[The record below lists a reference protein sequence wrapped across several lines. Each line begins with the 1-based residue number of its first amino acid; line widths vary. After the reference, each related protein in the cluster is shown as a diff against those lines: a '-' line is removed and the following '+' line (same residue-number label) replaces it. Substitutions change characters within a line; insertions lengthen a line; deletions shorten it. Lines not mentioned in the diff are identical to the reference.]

1 MRLPIPAI
9 SKYLFYTTTAV
20 FATVFGLWI
29 GGGTSLFNWVEV
41 SEMIPFEKVV
51 DSQAGQDLH
60 SNVYFI
66 RQNFQIQA
74 APLSSTPEIIG
85 FMVALLGLGVALF
98 SFLPVWQ
105 AVLGAVLWLGIVTF
119 SLSDA
124 SFTALAQ
131 IVSGQIF
138 SLSLLALAGLSVMSA
153 AAIPSFLLGLAQGR
167 DRVTSRKNRTIL
179 ALVWGINLLISVGNQ
194 RFDLGIR
201 TAIPAFAWVLLALGL
216 FIYQNKSNKGLL
228 GLTLLSLSAF
238 IPLFWHQNTPG
249 LQAIESWNLI
259 NQVLMGLLFPLFII
273 RNFGPLLAQNLPI
286 HKVIH
291 KAALL
296 PLHLIQ
302 IGVLILSVG
311 TVFAFNSGAYHLG
324 MAAKENYAGD
334 VSSLAGDK
342 QMAEIHYKNAT
353 LHSRLNTKSN
363 LSLAALAQQAGD
375 TETFA
380 YYVAAS
386 QSVHRDPALSVALA
400 NVFATE
406 NRPFDALFTLQKSDL
421 TDPRIA
427 TQLALQYERLAV
439 PDSAVYFYDRA
450 LSLEPENPLYIAN
463 KLYAE
468 PMYLKR
474 KPEFNPSEDLAVQAN
489 LLAAGIPTSPMNPS
503 FVPAADLRD
512 LVYLYNGL
520 VFWKS
525 KAPLYD
531 LAAWQKSLGGLFP
544 ELELLKSWQSFY
556 HAKPL
561 VALNQLNVS
570 IAADTTQGAGMAGIL
585 AFWKYATAFPVKTPP
600 VSRSNALAM
609 LEKYPFQIPVLQ
621 QALPLVPEK
630 KGYEAAL
637 AALQWN
643 EQNPGFYP
651 IYTQQ
656 ALKLGEISY
665 ADEAMEKLKMLNPA
679 LYKTSQASYLAEK
692 QRTLQ
697 KTKF

>member
-1 MRLPIPAI
+1 
-9 SKYLFYTTTAV
+9 
-20 FATVFGLWI
+20 LWH
-29 GGGTSLFNWVEV
+29 
-41 SEMIPFEKVV
+41 
-51 DSQAGQDLH
+51 A
-60 SNVYFI
+60 
-66 RQNFQIQA
+66 
-74 APLSSTPEIIG
+74 
-85 FMVALLGLGVALF
+85 
-98 SFLPVWQ
+98 
-105 AVLGAVLWLGIVTF
+105 
-119 SLSDA
+119 
-124 SFTALAQ
+124 
-131 IVSGQIF
+131 
-138 SLSLLALAGLSVMSA
+138 
-153 AAIPSFLLGLAQGR
+153 
-167 DRVTSRKNRTIL
+167 
-179 ALVWGINLLISVGNQ
+179 
-194 RFDLGIR
+194 
-201 TAIPAFAWVLLALGL
+201 
-216 FIYQNKSNKGLL
+216 
-228 GLTLLSLSAF
+228 
-238 IPLFWHQNTPG
+238 NTPG
-249 LQAIESWNLI
+249 IQAIESWNLI
-259 NQVLMGLLFPLFII
+259 NQVLMGLLFPLFIY

-311 TVFAFNSGAYHLG
+311 AVFAFNSGAYHLG

-334 VSSLAGDK
+334 VSSLLEDK

-386 QSVHRDPALSVALA
+386 QNSQKDPALSVALA

-406 NRPFDALFTLQKSDL
+406 NRPFDALFTLQKNDRA
-421 TDPRIA
+421 DPRIA

-439 PDSAVYFYDRA
+439 PDSAIYFYNRA

-468 PMYLKR
+468 STYLKR
-474 KPEFNPSEDLAVQAN
+474 KPEFNPSEDLAIQAN
-489 LLAAGIPTSPMNPS
+489 LLAAGIPTAPMNPS
-503 FVPAADLRD
+503 FVPRADLRD
-512 LVYLYNGL
+512 LVYLYNGM
-520 VFWKS
+520 VFWKG

-531 LAAWQKSLGGLFP
+531 LTGWQKSLGEMFP
-544 ELELLKSWQSFY
+544 ELALLKSWQSFY

-570 IAADTTQGAGMAGIL
+570 IAADTTQGSGMEGIL
-585 AFWKYATAFPVKTPP
+585 AFWKYATASPAKTPSI
-600 VSRSNALAM
+600 SRANALAL

-621 QALPLVPEK
+621 QALPLVTAK

-643 EQNPGFYP
+643 EQNPAFYP
-651 IYTQQ
+651 IYALQ
-656 ALKLGEISY
+656 ALKMGEINY
-665 ADEAMEKLKMLNPA
+665 ADEAMEKLRTLNPA
-679 LYKTSQASYLAEK
+679 LFQASQASYLAEK
-692 QRTLQ
+692 QRALQ

>member
-1 MRLPIPAI
+1 MRLSIPAF
-9 SKYLFYTTTAV
+9 SKGLFYTTAV
-20 FATVFGLWI
+20 VLVAIGGLWI
-29 GGGTSLFNWVEV
+29 SGGMAAFTWVEV
-41 SEMIPFEKVV
+41 SEMIPLNKVV
-51 DSQAGQDLH
+51 DTQAGQDLH
-60 SNVYFI
+60 TNVYFI

-74 APLSSTPEIIG
+74 VTLNATPEISG
-85 FMVALLGLGVALF
+85 FVLALLGLGVALF
-98 SFLPVWQ
+98 SFLPAWQ
-105 AVLGAVLWLGIVTF
+105 ALLGATLWLGIVAFT
-119 SLSDA
+119 LSDA
-124 SFTALAQ
+124 SSSALSQ
-131 IVSGQIF
+131 IISGQIF
-138 SLSLLALAGLSVMSA
+138 SLSLVALVGLSVLSA
-153 AAIPSFLLGLAQGR
+153 STIPSFLLGLSHGSHVA
-167 DRVTSRKNRTIL
+167 SSKKNRLIL
-179 ALVWGINLLISVGNQ
+179 GLVWGINLLITFGNQ
-194 RFDLGIR
+194 RFDVGIR
-201 TAIPAFAWVLLALGL
+201 TSIPAFVWVILALGL
-216 FIYQNKSNKGLL
+216 YVYQNKENKSILGISLL
-228 GLTLLSLSAF
+228 GLSSL
-238 IPLFWHQNTPG
+238 IPLLWHANTPG
-249 LQAIESWNLI
+249 IQAIESRNLI
-259 NQVLMGLLFPLFII
+259 NQVLMGLLFPLFIY

-286 HKVIH
+286 HKIIH

-311 TVFAFNSGAYHLG
+311 AVFAFNAGAYHLG

-334 VSSLAGDK
+334 ISSLVGDK

-386 QSVHRDPALSVALA
+386 QRVNRDPALSVALA

-406 NRPFDALFTLQKSDL
+406 NRPFDALFTLQKSDSG
-421 TDPRIA
+421 DPRIA

-439 PDSAVYFYDRA
+439 PDSAVYFYERA

-468 PMYLKR
+468 SIYLKR
-474 KPEFNPSEDLAVQAN
+474 KPEFNPSEDLAIQAN
-489 LLAAGIPTSPMNPS
+489 LVAAGIPTAPMNPS
-503 FVPAADLRD
+503 FVPSADLRD
-512 LVYLYNGL
+512 LVYLYNGMM
-520 VFWKS
+520 FWKG

-531 LAAWQKSLGGLFP
+531 LTGWQSSLGEMFP

-570 IAADTTQGAGMAGIL
+570 IATDTTQGSGMTGIL

-600 VSRSNALAM
+600 ISRANALAM

-621 QALPLVPEK
+621 QAIPLVPAK

-643 EQNPGFYP
+643 EQNPAFYP
-651 IYTQQ
+651 IYATQ
-656 ALKLGEISY
+656 ALKMGEINY
-665 ADEAMEKLKMLNPA
+665 ADEAMEKLRTLNLSLFQA
-679 LYKTSQASYLAEK
+679 SQASYLAEK
-692 QRTLQ
+692 QRALQ